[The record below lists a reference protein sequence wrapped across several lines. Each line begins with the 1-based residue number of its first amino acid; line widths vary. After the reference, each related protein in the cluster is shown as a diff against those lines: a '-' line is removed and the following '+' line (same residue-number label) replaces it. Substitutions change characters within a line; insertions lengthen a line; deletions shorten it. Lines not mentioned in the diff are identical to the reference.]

1 VLGRL
6 RAVAPVV
13 ASPSCEVAW
22 HAFGLR
28 QFAHLRDQLHA
39 NGMSPTMINLT
50 LIVLRGIAA
59 AAADI
64 GLITQAA
71 AADLKSVRGLSVPH
85 DLPAPGRVV
94 QPSDVA
100 ALFAVCW
107 QDRSIAG
114 VRDLTIVHG
123 VYWAGLSNAELAGLQ
138 VEDFTPA
145 PAELS
150 IEPARSAR
158 HRQLRL
164 TGDTAAVFERWRAIR
179 GPQPGG
185 LFLRLGPTGLMGSQR
200 MTASAIARVVR
211 RRAAQAG
218 LTPVGAQDLRRTAIY
233 NLVEAGISLAEVHQR
248 FGFVSHLTL
257 AVHYDHRDLTDQRR
271 AVWLTTDLSD
281 LGFSVASAS
290 SGCDK

>member
-1 VLGRL
+1 MRG
-6 RAVAPVV
+6 
-13 ASPSCEVAW
+13 C
-22 HAFGLR
+22 
-28 QFAHLRDQLHA
+28 FAQLRDQLHA

-114 VRDLTIVHG
+114 VRDLAILHG
-123 VYWAGLSNAELAGLQ
+123 IYWAGLSNAELAGLQ
-138 VEDFTPA
+138 VEDFALP

-150 IEPARSAR
+150 IHPARSAR
-158 HRQLRL
+158 QRQVRL
-164 TGDTAAVFERWRAIR
+164 TGDTAVVFERWRATR

-185 LFLRLGPTGLMGSQR
+185 PFPP
-200 MTASAIARVVR
+200 ARTNGVD
-211 RRAAQAG
+211 G
-218 LTPVGAQDLRRTAIY
+218 
-233 NLVEAGISLAEVHQR
+233 
-248 FGFVSHLTL
+248 
-257 AVHYDHRDLTDQRR
+257 
-271 AVWLTTDLSD
+271 
-281 LGFSVASAS
+281 
-290 SGCDK
+290 